1 MNRAK
6 AKPPSKVM
14 FARLCRENS
23 TSVIVL
29 LPGSCAHL
37 KDPSL
42 VFNEV
47 FMTVMM
53 VLWLSFEDS
62 VNERQLTFQLDYLD
76 DDVCGD

>member
-14 FARLCRENS
+14 FTRLCRENS
-23 TSVIVL
+23 TCVMVL
-29 LPGSCAHL
+29 LPGSCAYL
-37 KDPSL
+37 NDPL

-47 FMTVMM
+47 FMRVMM

-62 VNERQLTFQLDYLD
+62 VNERHLTFQLDYLD
-76 DDVCGD
+76 DNVCGD

>member
-23 TSVIVL
+23 TCVMVL
-29 LPGSCAHL
+29 LPGSCAYL
-37 KDPSL
+37 KDPL
-42 VFNEV
+42 VFNQV
-47 FMTVMM
+47 FMRVMM

-76 DDVCGD
+76 DNVCGD

>member
-23 TSVIVL
+23 TCVMVL

-37 KDPSL
+37 KDPL

-47 FMTVMM
+47 FMRVMM
-53 VLWLSFEDS
+53 VLWLSFKDL
-62 VNERQLTFQLDYLD
+62 VNKRHLTLQLEYLD
-76 DDVCGD
+76 DNVCGD